1 MWWKSLSEW
10 WNLYR
15 KCFWVSYLSGTDNNL
30 QAAVKSAHVHSNSLT
45 CRSRQISHNLS
56 HGNRFFKPCWK
67 VHKQLQMRFRA
78 LALHFPMT
86 EGQPLKH
93 QLCYSLWWPNYV
105 ITSVNNTK
113 LPYYTWHST
122 TVSLE
127 TYPIYLLIILI
138 WSILLKLL

>member
-1 MWWKSLSEW
+1 MEVLVRMMELVQKMFLGKLFEWYRQQLASSSKKVHMYIPTLSP
-10 WNLYR
+10 
-15 KCFWVSYLSGTDNNL
+15 VD
-30 QAAVKSAHVHSNSLT
+30 Q
-45 CRSRQISHNLS
+45 RQISHNLS
-56 HGNRFFKPCWK
+56 HGNWFFKPCWK

-105 ITSVNNTK
+105 ITSVDNTK

-127 TYPIYLLIILI
+127 TYPLYLLIIFI